1 MTKPA
6 ALLALVALLFAA
18 PVALAHE
25 GNPNYR
31 SVVKGVTPATNGASF
46 EILNFD
52 DRVLL
57 HNTSGKDIEVF
68 DYENGP
74 YAQVKADGTVLLNT
88 NSKAYYLN
96 EDRQGQSAVPQNLG
110 SEPNWKEQSKSGRF
124 EWHDHRMHWM
134 GSGDPPNLKD
144 KGKETLINDW
154 SIPIAVGGQ
163 KGEVTGTL
171 TWVPEDSGGLPIGA
185 IFGFAA
191 LLIVLSIAV
200 FIVRRRRSSEDGGGG
215 DESAEPKQGPV
226 EAW

>member
-1 MTKPA
+1 MIRRPA
-6 ALLALVALLFAA
+6 ALLALLTLLVAA

-31 SVVKGVTPATNGASF
+31 SVVKSVTPNTTGLNV

-57 HNTSGKDIEVF
+57 HNTSDEDVEIFG
-68 DYENGP
+68 YEDDEP
-74 YAQVKADGTVLLNT
+74 YAQVKADGTVLVNT

-96 EDRQGQSAVPQNLG
+96 EDRQGEGAVPQDLP
-110 SEPNWKEQSKSGRF
+110 SEPAWKELSKSGRF

-134 GSGDPPNLKD
+134 GEGDPPQLTD
-144 KGKETLINDW
+144 KSKETVIYDNW
-154 SIPIAVGGQ
+154 QIPIAVGGT
-163 KGEVTGTL
+163 KGNISGTL
-171 TWVPEDSGGLPIGA
+171 TWVPLDSGGLPLGA

-191 LLIVLSIAV
+191 LIIVLSIAV
-200 FIVRRRRSSEDGGGG
+200 FIVRRRRGGAPTDGSG
-215 DESAEPKQGPV
+215 DTKETV